1 MQINKDNLTIVIV
14 TLKSDKVIHKCL
26 KSIDPKI
33 KKIIVENSYNE
44 RFIEDLKE
52 KYNNIDCYLTGK
64 NLGMGAG
71 NNFGIKKSNTK
82 FVMILNPDTILNF
95 DTLDKIFDVSNNLDF
110 AIISPVNSDK
120 NFPNYKI
127 NDKKLLGNLTTD
139 LFEVDHV
146 DGYAMILDKSK
157 FNENFFDEKI
167 FMYLENDD
175 LCVRMKKLKEKIF
188 VYNKSLISH
197 LGASAVDQKYTSEIE
212 LSRNWHWNW
221 SKFYFRKKHY
231 GFFNAFFFSFPTF
244 IKSLIK
250 SFFYLIIRNKL
261 KSKLYFLRA
270 SGILNAFLN
279 KDSWYRPKID

>member
-44 RFIEDLKE
+44 RFIKDLKE
-52 KYNNIDCYLTGK
+52 KYNNIDCYLTGE

-127 NDKKLLGNLTTD
+127 NDKKLLGNLTND

-231 GFFNAFFFSFPTF
+231 GFLNAFFFSFPIL
-244 IKSLIK
+244 IKSYIK
-250 SFFYLIIRNKL
+250 SFFYLIIKNKL

>member
-1 MQINKDNLTIVIV
+1 
-14 TLKSDKVIHKCL
+14 
-26 KSIDPKI
+26 
-33 KKIIVENSYNE
+33 
-44 RFIEDLKE
+44 
-52 KYNNIDCYLTGK
+52 
-64 NLGMGAG
+64 
-71 NNFGIKKSNTK
+71 
-82 FVMILNPDTILNF
+82 
-95 DTLDKIFDVSNNLDF
+95 
-110 AIISPVNSDK
+110 
-120 NFPNYKI
+120 
-127 NDKKLLGNLTTD
+127 
-139 LFEVDHV
+139 
-146 DGYAMILDKSK
+146 MILDKSK

-175 LCVRMKKLKEKIF
+175 LCLRMKKLKEKIF

-231 GFFNAFFFSFPTF
+231 GFLNAFFLSYPTL
-244 IKSLIK
+244 IKSYIK
-250 SFFYLIIRNKL
+250 SFFYLIIKNKL